1 MRIALVRHGETDWN
15 LQGLVQGTT
24 DIPLNDTGR
33 AQAAEAAERL
43 ALVPWDRVITST
55 LSRANETGAII
66 AERLGLPAPETHPG
80 LVERRGGVAEGRLFR
95 EYGVAFPGDTPVDGR
110 ETRDEV
116 AARMV
121 PAVLEIAAAHPGES
135 IVIVSHGGA
144 IRSVLGALEPE
155 TTFPAIRNLSAHTL
169 RHVDGELELVA
180 FDDRFGAEL
189 VEAVVDAETARIQAA
204 G

>member
-15 LQGLVQGTT
+15 KQGLVQGTT
-24 DIPLNDTGR
+24 DIPLNETGR

-43 ALVPWDRVITST
+43 ALVPWDRVVTST

-66 AERLGLPAPETHPG
+66 ARRLGLPEPTTHPD
-80 LVERRGGVAEGRLFR
+80 LVERRYGVAEGMLFR
-95 EYGVAFPGDTPVDGR
+95 EYDVAFPGDTPVDGR
-110 ETRDEV
+110 ESREEV
-116 AARMV
+116 AERMLA
-121 PAVLEIAAAHPGES
+121 AVRGIAAAHPGDS
-135 IVIVSHGGA
+135 IVVVSHGGA
-144 IRSVLGALEPE
+144 IRAVLGALHPE

-169 RHVDGELELVA
+169 HHVDGELELVA
-180 FDDRFGAEL
+180 FDDRFGAEI

>member
-15 LQGLVQGTT
+15 RQGLVQGTT

-43 ALVPWDRVITST
+43 ARVPWDRVVTST
-55 LSRANETGAII
+55 LSRAHETGAII
-66 AERLGLPAPETHPG
+66 ARRLGLPEPDTHPD
-80 LVERRGGVAEGRLFR
+80 LVERRYGVAEGMLFR
-95 EYGVAFPGDTPVDGR
+95 EYDVAFPGDTPVDGR
-110 ETRDEV
+110 ETREEV

-121 PAVLEIAAAHPGES
+121 PAVLEIAEAHPGES

-144 IRSVLGALEPE
+144 IRAVLGALQPD
-155 TTFPAIRNLSAHTL
+155 TAYPAIRNLSAHTL
-169 RHVDGELELVA
+169 RHADGALELVA
-180 FDDRFGAEL
+180 FDDRYGDDAD
-189 VEAVVDAETARIQAA
+189 AVIIDTETARIQAA